1 MHFLTVFLQHFWYET
16 FLKFLSEYT
25 ELSEYTGIS
34 IVSESQNQKN
44 SNFYFKTDNEPEM
57 KLYYK

>member
-34 IVSESQNQKN
+34 IVSESQNQKK
-44 SNFYFKTDNEPEM
+44 SNFYLKIDYEPEM
-57 KLYYK
+57 KL